1 MPELNVVHKES
12 KVQQVKH
19 YVKENP
25 IKSALI
31 TLVIAVIL
39 YQLWK
44 NRSTIVSKVRGV
56 ASPSTNLTTNL
67 TSPSPFDQGFRVN
80 TVRLGPY

>member
-12 KVQQVKH
+12 KIHQVKH

-31 TLVIAVIL
+31 ALVIAVIL

-44 NRSTIVSKVRGV
+44 NRTTIVNKVRG
-56 ASPSTNLTTNL
+56 ATSSNNL
-67 TSPSPFDQGFRVN
+67 TSPTPFDQAFRVN